1 MSLSKINASAATL
14 TKNRTEGSIVPAS
27 GMCVTCVDG
36 CIGMCEIGKSAYRG
50 HEVIYPQPF
59 GVITTAAEKVYPVD
73 YSHFNIMGTAVG
85 AYGVEADSD
94 VAVFPAVNLEVSFG
108 RENGIKFRYPWI
120 IPGIGSTN
128 IAKNN
133 WEGLAIGSALA
144 GTGLTIGE
152 NVAGMDPESV
162 IENGRVVDTVDL
174 KNRVGLYKDHQRDGY
189 GAIIVQANVEDT
201 GLGVQE
207 YAIEK
212 LGVECVELKWGQGA
226 KNIGGEVK
234 IKDLAKAQMLYERGY
249 VVLPNPTDPNVIE
262 AFEKGA
268 FKEFERHSRVG
279 MVSEESFAKRVEE
292 LRNAGAKYV
301 FLKTGAYRP
310 ADLARAVKFASKY
323 GIDLLTVDGAGGGT
337 GMSPWRMMNE
347 WGVPP
352 VELHSLMYNYAK
364 LLSDKGEHVPAMA
377 AAGGFIFEDQIF
389 KALALGAPFV
399 KLVGMARSPIAAAM
413 VGKTIGRAIDN
424 GQLPV
429 YVERF
434 GDSIDEIFVTAS
446 ELRKELGDDEF
457 EKLPTGAIGLY
468 TYYERLA
475 QGLRQ
480 LMAGSRKFTLEYVSR
495 DDIAA
500 LTPEAADISGIPYVM
515 DVDKAEAEEILEG
528 VGSEVAVGN

>member
-1 MSLSKINASAATL
+1 MSFSRINASAATL
-14 TKNRTEGSIVPAS
+14 TKNRTEDSIVPIS

-85 AYGVEADSD
+85 AQGVAADSD
-94 VAVFPAVNLEVSFG
+94 KAIFPAVNLEVAFG
-108 RENGIKFRYPWI
+108 HDGGIKFRLPI
-120 IPGIGSTN
+120 VIPGIGSTD

-152 NVAGMDPESV
+152 NVVGMDPEST
-162 IENGRVVDTVDL
+162 IKDGRVVDTVDL
-174 KNRVGLYKDHQRDGY
+174 KRRIALYMDYQRDGY

-201 GLGVQE
+201 KLGVQE
-207 YAIEK
+207 YAVEK
-212 LGVECVELKWGQGA
+212 LGVQCVELKWGQGA
-226 KNIGGEVK
+226 KDIGGEVK
-234 IKDLAKAQMLYERGY
+234 IRDLKKAQLLYERGY
-249 VVLPNPTDPNVIE
+249 VVLPNPTDPEVIR
-262 AFEKGA
+262 AFERGA

-292 LRNAGAKYV
+292 LRKAGAKYV

-323 GIDLLTVDGAGGGT
+323 KIDLLTVDGAGGGT

-352 VELHSLMYNYAK
+352 VEIHSLMYQYARR
-364 LLSDKGEHVPAMA
+364 LADKGEYVPALA
-377 AAGGFIFEDQIF
+377 AAGGFTFEDQIF

-399 KLVGMARSPIAAAM
+399 RLVGMARGPVAAAM
-413 VGKTIGRAIDN
+413 VGKTIGRAIEER
-424 GQLPV
+424 QLPV

-434 GDSIDEIFVTAS
+434 GDSIDEIFVTAN
-446 ELRKELGDDEF
+446 ELRVELGDDAF
-457 EKLPTGAIGLY
+457 EKLPTGAVGLY

-480 LMAGSRKFTLEYVSR
+480 LMAGSRKFALEYITR
-495 DDIAA
+495 DDLAA
-500 LTPEAADISGIPYVM
+500 LTREAADISGITYVM
-515 DVDKAEAEEILEG
+515 DVDKEEAEAILD
-528 VGSEVAVGN
+528 A

>member
-1 MSLSKINASAATL
+1 MSFSRINASAATL
-14 TKNRTEGSIVPAS
+14 TKNRTEDSIVPGS

-85 AYGVEADSD
+85 AHGVAADSD
-94 VAVFPAVNLEVSFG
+94 KAIFPAVNLEAAFG
-108 RENGIKFRYPWI
+108 HDRGLKFRLPI
-120 IPGIGSTN
+120 VIPGIGSTN

-133 WEGLAIGSALA
+133 WEGLAVGSALA

-152 NVAGMDPESV
+152 NVVGMDPEST
-162 IENGRVVDTVDL
+162 IKDGRVVDTVDL
-174 KNRVGLYKDHQRDGY
+174 KRRIALYMDHQRDGY
-189 GAIIVQANVEDT
+189 GAIILQANIEDT
-201 GLGVQE
+201 KLGVQE
-207 YAIEK
+207 YAIGK

-226 KNIGGEVK
+226 KDIGGEVK
-234 IKDLAKAQMLYERGY
+234 VRDLKKAQLLYERGY
-249 VVLPNPTDPNVIE
+249 VVLPNPTDPAVIK
-262 AFEKGA
+262 AFERGA

-279 MVSEESFAKRVEE
+279 MVSEDSFAKRVEE
-292 LRNAGAKYV
+292 LRKAGAKYV

-310 ADLARAVKFASKY
+310 ADLARAVKFSSKY
-323 GIDLLTVDGAGGGT
+323 KLDLLTVDGAGGGT

-347 WGVPP
+347 WGMPP
-352 VELHSLMYNYAK
+352 VEIHSLMYQYAK
-364 LLSDKGEHVPAMA
+364 RLADKGEYVPALA
-377 AAGGFIFEDQIF
+377 AAGGFTFEDQIF

-399 KLVGMARSPIAAAM
+399 RLVGMARGPIAAAM
-413 VGKTIGRAIDN
+413 VGKTIGRAIEER
-424 GQLPV
+424 QLPV

-446 ELRKELGDDEF
+446 ELRVELGDDEF
-457 EKLPTGAIGLY
+457 EKLPTGAVGLY

-480 LMAGSRKFTLEYVSR
+480 LMAGSRKFALEYITR
-495 DDIAA
+495 DDLAA
-500 LTPEAADISGIPYVM
+500 LTREAADISGITYVM
-515 DVDKAEAEEILEG
+515 DVDKEEAEAILD
-528 VGSEVAVGN
+528 A

>member
-1 MSLSKINASAATL
+1 MSQTLSRVNSSAATL
-14 TKNRTEGSIVPAS
+14 TKNRTEGSVTPAS

-59 GVITTAAEKVYPVD
+59 GVITTAAEKTYPVD
-73 YSHFNIMGTAVG
+73 YSHFTIMGTAVG
-85 AYGVEADSD
+85 AHGIEPDSD
-94 VAVFPAVNLEVSFG
+94 KAIFPNVNLEVHFG
-108 RENGIKFRYPWI
+108 HDRNIKFRYPWI

-152 NVAGMDPESV
+152 NVVGMDPEAV
-162 IENGRVVDTVDL
+162 FKDGKVVDTVDL
-174 KNRVGLYKDHQRDGY
+174 KRRVKLYQDFQHDGY

-201 GLGVQE
+201 RLGVQE
-207 YAIEK
+207 YAVRE
-212 LGVECVELKWGQGA
+212 LGVQIVELKWGQGA

-234 IKDLAKAQMLYERGY
+234 IRDLKKAQLLQQRGY
-249 VVLPNPTDPNVIE
+249 IVLPDPSNPGVIE
-262 AFEKGA
+262 AFQKGS

-279 MVSEESFAKRVEE
+279 MVSEDSFAARIEQ
-292 LRNAGAKYV
+292 LRKAGAKYI

-323 GIDLLTVDGAGGGT
+323 KLDLLTTDAAGGGT

-347 WGVPP
+347 WGIPP
-352 VELHSLMYNYAK
+352 VEFHSLVYSYAK
-364 LLSDKGEHVPAMA
+364 RLTDKGEYLPALA
-377 AAGGFIFEDQIF
+377 VAGGFTFEDQIF
-389 KALALGAPFV
+389 KGLSMGAPFV

-413 VGKTIGRAIDN
+413 VGKTIGRSIEEH
-424 GQLPV
+424 QIPV

-434 GDSIDEIFVTAS
+434 GSTKDEIFVTAP
-446 ELRKELGDDEF
+446 ELRRELGSETF
-457 EKLPTGAIGLY
+457 EKLPTGAIGLF

-480 LMAGSRKFTLEYVSR
+480 LMAGARKFDLGRVSR

-500 LTPEAADISGIPYVM
+500 LSRDAAEISGITYIQ
-515 DVDKAEAEEILEG
+515 DVDKAEVDKILG
-528 VGSEVAVGN
+528 A